1 MTFEQNDCF
10 IFDSMGLIDN
20 YKVITVTHH
29 NLDISDI
36 GNFYIRMQD
45 SDLDSR
51 LKQLKDEFGL
61 DELFYLETCNRV
73 CFISFAHKAIDNEF
87 LKSFFKVVN
96 PELEAETLDHI
107 DSFADFYEGEAALRH
122 VFEMA
127 SSMDSLVV
135 GEREIFRQFRKAYE
149 QCKQAGLT
157 GDYLRI
163 LEKATVATAKKI
175 YSTTSIAEKAL
186 SVVSLAI
193 QAMIKA
199 NAEKDQHILLVGSG
213 ETNTL
218 VAKFLRKYSMMNVSI
233 YNRSIDNARKLASFL
248 DADSYHLN
256 ELDKQDGSFDTIIIC
271 TSANRVVIDQK
282 LYKQMIKADKSKK
295 LIIDLAVP
303 RNISEEVVRNFNIDY
318 IDIGRLKEIS
328 EENLEERR
336 KELEKARP
344 IISSQLLE
352 FKDLFHQRQLEKAM
366 ASIPKEI
373 KELKKRAIEEVYG
386 DRLESLDENAKTL
399 VIEMMDYMEK
409 KCISVPIK
417 AARKSHI

>member
-1 MTFEQNDCF
+1 MTFMQYVCF
-10 IFDSMGLIDN
+10 IFDPMGLIDN

-36 GNFYIRMQD
+36 GNFYIRSQEGN
-45 SDLDSR
+45 LYFR
-51 LKQLKDEFGL
+51 LRQLKSEFGL

-73 CFISFAHKAIDNEF
+73 CFISFAHKTIDNEF
-87 LKSFFKVVN
+87 LRSFFQSVN
-96 PELEAETLDHI
+96 PDLEPETLDHI
-107 DSFADFYEGEAALRH
+107 DSFADYYEGEAALRH

-135 GEREIFRQFRKAYE
+135 GEREIFRQFRKAYD

-163 LEKATVATAKKI
+163 LEKATVATAKKV
-175 YSTTSIAEKAL
+175 YSTTAIAEKAL

-193 QAMIKA
+193 QAMINA
-199 NAEKDQHILLVGSG
+199 NDQKDQRILLIGSG

-218 VAKFLRKYSMMNVSI
+218 AAKFLRKYNMMNVSI

-256 ELDKQDGSFDTIIIC
+256 ELDKLDGRFDTIIIC

-282 LYKQMIKADKSKK
+282 LYKQMIKSDTSRK
-295 LIIDLAVP
+295 LVIDLAVP
-303 RNISEEVVRNFNIDY
+303 RNISEDVVRNFKLDY
-318 IDIGRLKEIS
+318 IDIGRLKKIS
-328 EENLEERR
+328 EENLDERR

-344 IISSQLLE
+344 IITSQILE
-352 FKDLFHQRQLEKAM
+352 FKDIFHQRQLEKAM

-373 KELKKRAIEEVYG
+373 KEVKKRAIEEVYG

-417 AARKSHI
+417 AAKKSYI